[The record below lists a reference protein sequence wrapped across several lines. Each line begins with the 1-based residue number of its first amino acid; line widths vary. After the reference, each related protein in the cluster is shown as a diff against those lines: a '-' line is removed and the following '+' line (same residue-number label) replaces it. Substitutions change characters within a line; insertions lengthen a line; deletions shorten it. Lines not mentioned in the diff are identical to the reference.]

1 MVLSRRDQEK
11 EISLTDDAS
20 AFREGKGSA
29 ARTREK
35 EGRGAGDLREKIKSS
50 QGQKLEFTQPK
61 FRNFTNIFG
70 KKAERKSSKPE
81 RVSLQSIMRT
91 NWNMKIN

>member
-20 AFREGKGSA
+20 AGREGKGSA

-50 QGQKLEFTQPK
+50 QGQKLEFPQPK

-70 KKAERKSSKPE
+70 KKVERKSSKPE